1 MERMPHIQAREA
13 PKPLGAAR
21 TREEHDVEQ
30 QLERAVP
37 RPQPRSQPDMPDFGA
52 IPIKGGGCAPALQS
66 ELVAGTTADERE
78 ADRVADLVT
87 RTGQPAVSAD
97 PTAPVGEVR
106 GGQVC
111 AECARQGKRT
121 CSCAQRKPDPAATAQ
136 RAPAHAP
143 TPSSGNYLAESLDGR
158 GQALPAEARTF
169 FEPRFGHDFS
179 HVRVHSDSSAAALA
193 RSQQAHALTAGR
205 HIVFGTGRYA
215 PGGPE
220 GRKLLAHEL
229 THVVQQIGSNGRAP
243 QVQFKR
249 PGPGSCGWLDEA
261 ASTVIGDAAHVQIQN
276 RLRGRG
282 LAPELPIPRASKR
295 KLGSLK
301 CQPAT
306 TDPGYADLAKLG
318 GTSIGISEIK
328 PFWRAGVQA
337 RIEAM
342 HYILRSRQAKSRIL
356 RTGAC
361 ARQVPDAIDFGF
373 RAVTGLTTAT
383 TFAMLKG
390 AIVGTE
396 DFGPFA
402 MDPRKN
408 LLAKEAGAGAIG
420 YWCRLNEEGKKKNK
434 KDKEKEKKE
443 KEKKKKEKEKEKE
456 KKQKEKEKEKKQ
468 KEKEKEKKQKEKEK
482 GKGEGS
488 AGAANVGFGISIFSS
503 NVGGANAGVGISVGS
518 SSASVL
524 SAGAGV
530 SWFSDTASAGSA
542 GVGVTKDTEAAGAL
556 TAGAGMSEDTMAAAA
571 AAAGAGETSGVV
583 SVGAGVAGA
592 GKVEDSA
599 TAAAGVAGTG
609 EVSGSMAASAGAT
622 GSGKVS
628 GAVGASTGSPKQK
641 KTDEQE
647 AAGSGADKVP
657 PGHSDEE
664 VEAGESGTTPG
675 EKRTGAGTGAG
686 TEGTGTAAG
695 QPGRAG
701 VGGEGTGAGKPGTVG
716 TGGGA
721 LGKGPGDSSALTGTG
736 PAATGTGTAATGTGI
751 AATGTT
757 ATGTTATGTGTAGTA
772 GAGDLAVLP
781 VFPSNASEADRAKMA
796 AEAAKVAALLKN
808 AEEAQKLLLQY
819 LASQDATG
827 QYLVPASDWVAKLLR
842 VTKGLSPDEIEYLK
856 QLNWKPGHLSEQELR
871 ERIRKA
877 LANRKPAGTGP
888 TAGGGGK
895 TPQRKG
901 EGSGPGTGGTEGGK
915 KSSRGDGPGTP
926 GRDTAKSPGGGRD
939 RATAPPPGTKH
950 AASGDFGYVILSGIS
965 ASSKLSPGQAVLCT
979 VRIVEL
985 DGQRRTFVLDNVSIT
1000 MDSRKDGNT
1009 VNLYFTKDFW
1019 SQKFKFHGLGGKE
1032 TLSEYSFGHRR
1043 SHK

>member
-1 MERMPHIQAREA
+1 
-13 PKPLGAAR
+13 L
-21 TREEHDVEQ
+21 
-30 QLERAVP
+30 
-37 RPQPRSQPDMPDFGA
+37 
-52 IPIKGGGCAPALQS
+52 
-66 ELVAGTTADERE
+66 
-78 ADRVADLVT
+78 
-87 RTGQPAVSAD
+87 
-97 PTAPVGEVR
+97 
-106 GGQVC
+106 
-111 AECARQGKRT
+111 
-121 CSCAQRKPDPAATAQ
+121 
-136 RAPAHAP
+136 
-143 TPSSGNYLAESLDGR
+143 
-158 GQALPAEARTF
+158 
-169 FEPRFGHDFS
+169 
-179 HVRVHSDSSAAALA
+179 
-193 RSQQAHALTAGR
+193 
-205 HIVFGTGRYA
+205 
-215 PGGPE
+215 
-220 GRKLLAHEL
+220 
-229 THVVQQIGSNGRAP
+229 
-243 QVQFKR
+243 
-249 PGPGSCGWLDEA
+249 
-261 ASTVIGDAAHVQIQN
+261 QIQN

-282 LAPELPIPRASKR
+282 LAPELPVPRASKR

-306 TDPGYADLAKLG
+306 TDPGYADVAKLG

-396 DFGPFA
+396 DFGPFS

-408 LLAKEAGAGAIG
+408 LLAKEVGTGAIG
-420 YWCRLNEEGKKKNK
+420 YWCKLNEEGKKKNK

-443 KEKKKKEKEKEKE
+443 KEKKKKEKEK
-456 KKQKEKEKEKKQ
+456 KK
-468 KEKEKEKKQKEKEK
+468 KEKEK

-503 NVGGANAGVGISVGS
+503 HVGGANAGVGISVGS
-518 SSASVL
+518 SSASVA

-542 GVGVTKDTEAAGAL
+542 GVGVTKDSQAAGAL
-556 TAGAGMSEDTMAAAA
+556 TAGAGVSEDTMAAAVG
-571 AAAGAGETSGVV
+571 AAGAGETKGVV

-609 EVSGSMAASAGAT
+609 EVSGSMAASAGAA
-622 GSGKVS
+622 GSGKVE

-675 EKRTGAGTGAG
+675 EKRTGAGTEAG
-686 TEGTGTAAG
+686 TEGTGTTTG

-701 VGGEGTGAGKPGTVG
+701 AGGEGTGAGKPGTVG

-721 LGKGPGDSSALTGTG
+721 LGKGPGDSSTLTGTG
-736 PAATGTGTAATGTGI
+736 PAPTGTGTAASGTGT

-827 QYLVPASDWVAKLLR
+827 QYMVPASDWVAKLLR
-842 VTKGLSPDEIEYLK
+842 VTKGLSADDIEYLK
-856 QLNWKPGHLSEQELR
+856 QLNWKPGHVSDQELR

-915 KSSRGDGPGTP
+915 KSSRGDAPGTP
-926 GRDTAKSPGGGRD
+926 GRDTAKSSGGGRD
-939 RATAPPPGTKH
+939 RATAPPAGTKH

-965 ASSKLSPGQAVLCT
+965 ALSKLSPGQAALCT

-985 DGQRRTFVLDNVSIT
+985 DGQRRTFVLDHVSIT
-1000 MDSRKDGNT
+1000 FDSRKDSNT
-1009 VNLYFTKDFW
+1009 FKLYFTHDFW